1 MSRRPPCSTLFPYTT
16 LFRSPS
22 TLAAWFAQCGARVEL
37 ADSVENGVK
46 RGDVVVSVTSAGAV
60 IDEAWLLP
68 GTLVLD
74 LALPRDVHRAGHR
87 SDVLL
92 VDGGLV
98 TMPAE
103 ASCSWLADLG

>member
-1 MSRRPPCSTLFPYTT
+1 MIRRPPRSTLFPYTT
-16 LFRSPS
+16 LFRSADLVLVGRRPASLPS

-74 LALPRDVHRAGHR
+74 LALPRDVR
-87 SDVLL
+87 SEERRV
-92 VDGGLV
+92 GK
-98 TMPAE
+98 E
-103 ASCSWLADLG
+103 CR